1 MGIIFSYYTETITYI
16 IPIKFTTNWSE
27 YRSPIT
33 GPEGKDAIAD
43 DTTIKDVI
51 DGNPSIL
58 K

>member
-33 GPEGKDAIAD
+33 GPEGKDAIAV
-43 DTTIKDVI
+43 DTTIKDV
-51 DGNPSIL
+51 NPSIL